1 MEFLVASLKK
11 DQIVGWGD
19 KHDIFG
25 SLPVKLPMKKKIR
38 KFVLLKNLRLEF
50 RGDQTALFRQIWIQ
64 LLNKSLD

>member
-25 SLPVKLPMKKKIR
+25 SLPVKLPMKKKSG
-38 KFVLLKNLRLEF
+38 NLYCSKIEF
-50 RGDQTALFRQIWIQ
+50 RGNQTALFRQIWIQ